1 MASADVE
8 VVPLKDQKAPG
19 FDKEKLIKFFMRSLY
34 VIPAHYQGQDPNRLT
49 LLYFTISG
57 LDILG
62 ALDKIENPARI
73 IDWIYSL
80 QVLPPAATPGTT
92 ALFKTI
98 LYLFLAQL
106 ASETAIEGLFVE
118 IFYRT
123 VSMTL
128 Y

>member
-1 MASADVE
+1 MSTEGVE
-8 VVPLKDQKAPG
+8 IIPLKDQTGPT

-49 LLYFTISG
+49 LLYFTVSG

-80 QVLPPAATPGTT
+80 QVLPPADNPGTT
-92 ALFKTI
+92 TSFCAAL
-98 LYLFLAQL
+98 
-106 ASETAIEGLFVE
+106 
-118 IFYRT
+118 
-123 VSMTL
+123 
-128 Y
+128 